1 MIELE
6 KKLLLSKEEY
16 KRLVAYFGKGKSA
29 TKQVNYYYDTDNLRM
44 DQQNITCRLRWKN
57 GIWQGIR
64 KKHYLDSDI
73 SEETTAE
80 VYNGV
85 CDNTFTRE
93 GLTLQG
99 EMVTYRM
106 ILFKNDVC
114 EVVLDKNTY
123 LGYTDY
129 EVELEY
135 AQGYEQHMWD
145 VLRSLAEVLL
155 PVSSP
160 IPTFQLFGR
169 LQSKKSKS
177 RRFFD
182 RMKEKGN
189 VLCSLYSVKS

>member
-99 EMVTYRM
+99 EMVKYQNHTS
-106 ILFKNDVC
+106 IHLIFS
-114 EVVLDKNTY
+114 
-123 LGYTDY
+123 
-129 EVELEY
+129 
-135 AQGYEQHMWD
+135 AH
-145 VLRSLAEVLL
+145 
-155 PVSSP
+155 
-160 IPTFQLFGR
+160 
-169 LQSKKSKS
+169 
-177 RRFFD
+177 
-182 RMKEKGN
+182 
-189 VLCSLYSVKS
+189 